1 MSGLGRGRFPGST
14 GGAMGC
20 PLPPRTTGS
29 WLPVLSWP
37 CPPPPPS
44 APGQGCWYW
53 VQVSS
58 QGRLGAG
65 CPDCPCPGS
74 LPQQSSTFRLSANA
88 DRAGRRWGMARGSH
102 TCCVEGRAGCAWV
115 ALAL

>member
-37 CPPPPPS
+37 CPPPPPLS
-44 APGQGCWYW
+44 PRPGLL
-53 VQVSS
+53 V
-58 QGRLGAG
+58 LGAG
-65 CPDCPCPGS
+65 
-74 LPQQSSTFRLSANA
+74 
-88 DRAGRRWGMARGSH
+88 
-102 TCCVEGRAGCAWV
+102 E
-115 ALAL
+115 